1 MSVKGFRVVIGSVF
15 GGVATLAT
23 IVGINLK
30 NVDELFEV
38 PQLSAAQRTV
48 LGAEVRRAA
57 ADGLVSADERIVL
70 DERLAALDTY
80 EESAAAYVAEIEPAM
95 LAAANELREGIRL
108 ATSARFADAR
118 RRFAEAARLDPGHAA
133 AWANL
138 GGAALEV
145 GSIAEAEA
153 ASRRALELDAKS
165 VTAHYNLGACLAR
178 QERLE
183 VAIDHLSRALDLVI
197 DGSSKSVD
205 RKSLLAD
212 LRGSPHF
219 APLRSLPQFT
229 ELVRRLEHAEG

>member
-1 MSVKGFRVVIGSVF
+1 MGGKGLGAVIGGVISV
-15 GGVATLAT
+15 VAGLAT

-30 NVDELFEV
+30 NVDEFLEI
-38 PQLSAAQRTV
+38 PQLSAAERTAI
-48 LGAEVRRAA
+48 GAEVRRAA
-57 ADGLVSADERIVL
+57 ADGLVSADERVAL

-80 EESAAAYVAEIEPAM
+80 EESGAAYVAKVEPAM
-95 LAAANELREGIRL
+95 LAAAEELREGFRL
-108 ATSARFADAR
+108 ATSARFAEAR

-178 QERLE
+178 QERPE

-197 DGSSKSVD
+197 DGSSKAVD

-212 LRGSPHF
+212 LRESPHF
-219 APLRSLPQFT
+219 APLRSLPRFT